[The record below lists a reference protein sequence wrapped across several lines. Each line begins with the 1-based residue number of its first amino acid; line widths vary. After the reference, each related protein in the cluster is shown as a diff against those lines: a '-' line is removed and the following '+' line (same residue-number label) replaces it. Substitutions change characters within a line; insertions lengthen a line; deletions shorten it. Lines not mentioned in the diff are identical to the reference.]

1 MDNFCGQ
8 SLGKSLGQSRE
19 HSGGQSRGHI
29 CGQFSDKIWSYVH
42 SARSM
47 RILRLAHAI
56 VSVPP
61 SGLHRVTVGFCMEV
75 VIFRY
80 LTTK

>member
-1 MDNFCGQ
+1 MDNLLEDLLDNPVENVLEIFEDIFE
-8 SLGKSLGQSRE
+8 KK
-19 HSGGQSRGHI
+19 I
-29 CGQFSDKIWSYVH
+29 FGQFLDKIWNYGH

-75 VIFRY
+75 VILRY